1 MRRWREPPVL
11 HPLVEDPGS
20 ECKEAVGS
28 KMDEQVYIYV
38 YIHAYIS
45 VHGKGQ

>member
-1 MRRWREPPVL
+1 MKRWREPPVL
-11 HPLVEDPGS
+11 DPLVEDPES

-28 KMDEQVYIYV
+28 KMDVRNV
-38 YIHAYIS
+38 HLCVHTYIS